1 MSHIY
6 DQDYIGVLK
15 GNGVGSEFILYDNG
29 VNPELVPEGVF
40 DDLLRRVLCRIN
52 YKLLYFFARMVI
64 SRDSMSLYLPMI
76 ERRLKYYIRLLILSQ
91 RNLFGLMNM

>member
-15 GNGVGSEFILYDNG
+15 GNGVGSEFILFDNG

-52 YKLLYFFARMVI
+52 YKYNLSERKPN
-64 SRDSMSLYLPMI
+64 SMQVYLPATVLF
-76 ERRLKYYIRLLILSQ
+76 RTYGYI
-91 RNLFGLMNM
+91 